1 MSSKMHAVN
10 VKKFQKHRKVNIDI
24 HARIHRF
31 IQSWFGGNTKKT
43 RITAQNRIFKEN
55 TKTFRTLDPFG
66 NKCIWWFFCWG
77 KKDELFTI
85 CLSNCSF
92 SSSPLVFLVCKIRDN
107 GIDDIVVKNSLWI
120 QMTNTIFVFLA
131 NVYWMVDEYTI
142 MRSLNPN
149 SMTE

>member
-1 MSSKMHAVN
+1 MHAVN
-10 VKKFQKHRKVNIDI
+10 VKKSQKHRKVNIDI

-31 IQSWFGGNTKKT
+31 IQSWFGGNAKKT
-43 RITAQNRIFKEN
+43 RITAQNRIFIREYEN
-55 TKTFRTLDPFG
+55 IPHSRS
-66 NKCIWWFFCWG
+66 IWKQMHMMNFLLRE
-77 KKDELFTI
+77 KSELFTI

-120 QMTNTIFVFLA
+120 QMTNTIFVWLA

-142 MRSLNPN
+142 MGSLNPN